1 MASNYDLTQ
10 LRDGMLAT
18 ASEFECTNMAL
29 ANAYLDCAHRV
40 AALLPNVPEQ
50 PLPEDAQ
57 DLLAIEKARTGEFV
71 DWKPLKKQQELESE
85 PVPMVTVAVENKPRK
100 RK

>member
-18 ASEFECTNMAL
+18 ADQVRLFNNDL

-40 AALLPNVPEQ
+40 MALLPSVPEQ
-50 PLPEDAQ
+50 PPVVVPPPE
-57 DLLAIEKARTGEFV
+57 
-71 DWKPLKKQQELESE
+71 PE
-85 PVPMVTVAVENKPRK
+85 PVPMVTVAVENKPRR

>member
-18 ASEFECTNMAL
+18 ADQVRLFSNDL

-40 AALLPNVPEQ
+40 GSLIPQVSESPTNWIGGSDAVMPPPE
-50 PLPEDAQ
+50 P
-57 DLLAIEKARTGEFV
+57 
-71 DWKPLKKQQELESE
+71 E
-85 PVPMVTVAVENKPRK
+85 PVPMVTVAVENKPRR